1 MIESIKNMWKIV
13 DLRKKILFTLA
24 MIVIYRLGAYIP
36 VPGIDVEVIRQYIN
50 QGALLGFL
58 DVMSGGALNNF
69 SIFAMGISPYI
80 NASIILTLL
89 TIAIPALE
97 RISKEGVEGRKKIS
111 QYTRYLTV
119 VLGLVQAIGLTIGL
133 RSAMIEPGWTTYI
146 IMITTLTA
154 GTAFIMWLGEQIT
167 DKGVGN
173 GISIIIFAS
182 VVSTLPSM
190 FVRVFSLVAANAVN
204 IFLAIAFVVFA
215 IVTVVGIVFITQGQ
229 RKIPVQYA
237 KRVVGRKM
245 YGGQSTFIPLK
256 VNQSGVIPV
265 IFASSLLL
273 FPVTIAGFFPSN
285 GVANAISNFLDPSG
299 VWYSVIY
306 VLLIIAFTY
315 FYTSIT
321 FNPIDMADNMKQ
333 NGGFI
338 PGVRPGKP
346 TSSYLMRVM
355 NRVTLVGGAFLA
367 LVAIVPNFLFYS
379 TSLNIAFG
387 GTSLLIAI
395 GVALETMK
403 QIESQMTMR
412 HYKGFMK

>member
-1 MIESIKNMWKIV
+1 MLENVRNMWKIE
-13 DLRKKILFTLA
+13 DLRKKIIFTLL
-24 MIVIYRLGAYIP
+24 MIVVYRLGAYIP
-36 VPGIDVEVIRQYIN
+36 VPGIDVSVIQAYIN

-58 DVMSGGALNNF
+58 DVMAGGALSNF

-89 TIAIPALE
+89 TVVIPKLEAL
-97 RISKEGVEGRKKIS
+97 SKEGAEGRKKIS

-133 RSAMIEPGWTTYI
+133 KSAMTNPGAITYI
-146 IMITTLTA
+146 IVISTLTA

-167 DKGVGN
+167 DKGIGN
-173 GISIIIFAS
+173 GISIIIFTS
-182 VVSTLPSM
+182 VVSSFPSM
-190 FVRVFSLVAANAVN
+190 FVKVFSLVAADMVN
-204 IFLAIAFVVFA
+204 IIVAVAFVLFA
-215 IVTVVGIVFITQGQ
+215 LLSVVGIIFVTQGQ

-256 VNQSGVIPV
+256 VNQAGVIPV
-265 IFASSLLL
+265 IFASSLLM
-273 FPVTIAGFFPSN
+273 FPLTIAGFLPN
-285 GVANAISNFLDPSG
+285 NKVATAISNALSPSG
-299 VWYSVIY
+299 WLYIVLYM
-306 VLLIIAFTY
+306 LLILGFTY
-315 FYTSIT
+315 FYTAIT
-321 FNPIDMADNMKQ
+321 FNPQDLSDNMKKY
-333 NGGFI
+333 GGFI
-338 PGVRPGKP
+338 PGIRPGKP
-346 TSSYLMRVM
+346 TTMYLNKVM
-355 NRVTLVGGAFLA
+355 NRITLVGALFLA
-367 LVAIVPNFLFYS
+367 VIAIIPNVLFYR
-379 TSLNIAFG
+379 TALNISFG